1 MGRKQ
6 SDYDPLKLSD
16 SDWEKQVNSGKIADF
31 KRTDSGGVQVFK
43 NMSDG
48 GTKVSDIEPDDCSK
62 GHRTTDF
69 IIRDG
74 FISEIRR
81 HK

>member
-6 SDYDPLKLSD
+6 SDYDPLKLSN
-16 SDWEKQVNSGKIADF
+16 SDWEKEVRSGKIADF

-48 GTKVSDIEPDDCSK
+48 GTKVTSIEPSGNSK
-62 GHRTTDF
+62 GHNTTDF
-69 IIRDG
+69 IIRG
-74 FISEIRR
+74 GHITEIRP